1 MIDLVSVTQALLV
14 AEHLSFSRAAQVL
27 GVRQSAVSRRVRALE
42 DKLGVSLF
50 ERDLTGV
57 RLTEAGRRFLERTRP
72 ALSEIDH
79 AMKAAAS
86 AGRGAEGVIR
96 IGILASVSGGFLRNL
111 LGSYREHHPAI
122 AMEIVEGSASEH
134 LARITERHLDVA
146 FVTGTPVATH
156 CDSVV
161 LWEARVF
168 AALPEHH
175 VLADGDAIHWESLKD
190 EDFIVSRDA
199 PGPEIHDYIV
209 RRTTAFGRSPS
220 IERHGVGGETLMHLV
235 ALGLRNQH
243 RQRSGDR
250 DAVSRGRFPPAGDR
264 GRHAALQ
271 RGLAARQRQ
280 SSAAA
285 FSQPCSLVGVGPAG
299 AGRAEVGFLTLRSLA
314 NARSPAMKRASIGA
328 TSLAGSIDGL
338 SGFATQGI
346 GVGDEVAVY
355 RRRQLDRQLDRLVV
369 GNRAEFQLRHR
380 SPPQP

>member
-50 ERDLTGV
+50 ERDSTGV

-96 IGILASVSGGFLRNL
+96 IGILASVSGGYLRNL

-122 AMEIVEGSASEH
+122 AMEIVEGSTREH

-146 FVTGTPVATH
+146 FVAGTPLAAH

-175 VLADGDAIHWESLKD
+175 ALADGDAIYWESLKD
-190 EDFIVSRDA
+190 EDFIVSRAA

-235 ALGLRNQH
+235 ALGFGISIASEAATATRYPEVVFRPLATAEDMLPYSAVWLPGNDNPALR
-243 RQRSGDR
+243 
-250 DAVSRGRFPPAGDR
+250 RF
-264 GRHAALQ
+264 L
-271 RGLAARQRQ
+271 
-280 SSAAA
+280 
-285 FSQPCSLVGVGPAG
+285 
-299 AGRAEVGFLTLRSLA
+299 SLA
-314 NARSPAMKRASIGA
+314 RSMASGRPAPDAPKWAS
-328 TSLAGSIDGL
+328 
-338 SGFATQGI
+338 
-346 GVGDEVAVY
+346 
-355 RRRQLDRQLDRLVV
+355 
-369 GNRAEFQLRHR
+369 
-380 SPPQP
+380 